1 MIARFEVRL
10 KFSLHSFIGG
20 CKNTWEIIPYLVLFL
35 FIDRA
40 STYDRRMSM
49 AEIVKLAVVLEI
61 TRVQEITEKIRSVSK
76 VYE

>member
-10 KFSLHSFIGG
+10 KFSLHSFIGAA
-20 CKNTWEIIPYLVLFL
+20 KNTWEIIPYLVLFL

-40 STYDRRMSM
+40 STYDRRMLM

-61 TRVQEITEKIRSVSK
+61 T
-76 VYE
+76 

>member
-49 AEIVKLAVVLEI
+49 AEIVKLAVVLE
-61 TRVQEITEKIRSVSK
+61 THEFKK
-76 VYE
+76 LLKK

>member
-10 KFSLHSFIGG
+10 KFSLHSIIGG

-40 STYDRRMSM
+40 STYDRRLSM

-61 TRVQEITEKIRSVSK
+61 T
-76 VYE
+76 

>member
-1 MIARFEVRL
+1 MHLYIVVGLSQRIVIARFEVRL
-10 KFSLHSFIGG
+10 KFSLHSIIGG

-61 TRVQEITEKIRSVSK
+61 T
-76 VYE
+76 